1 MPMDYIEIPA
11 TPVSTVVYSFIGLTC
26 LSFLYGIYGF
36 LSALI
41 QFLRLRPKRFFKKVD
56 RPIPPVKA
64 KDPIHGEHE
73 MIKLKVLIKI
83 YFLI

>member
-1 MPMDYIEIPA
+1 MDYIEIPA

-36 LSALI
+36 LLALI
-41 QFLRLRPKRFFKKVD
+41 QFLRFRPKRFFKKVD
-56 RPIPPVKA
+56 RPIPPAKA
-64 KDPIHGEHE
+64 KDPIYGAHE